1 MASKRRGRRRPWYR
15 RHVRRRLTYVLAGLA
30 GALVLLFGWQAWQAS
45 QSLRLAANQADLL
58 QSQIVAGDGPGAQ
71 RTLGSLQESTDRAR
85 RRTDGPM
92 WDIGAKVPLL
102 GDNFEA
108 VQKVAEVVDQVATE
122 ALPPVVA
129 LSKQLNLDTF
139 SPRDGRVDIA
149 AIAQTGPSIEAAD
162 KALGRASDRLA
173 GVDPSSLFV
182 PLRGPVATVKNKIAS
197 ARTAA
202 VNTSLAAKL
211 LPSML
216 GGQGSRTYL
225 LMVQNNAEVRSTGGI
240 AGSIAILKAKNGK
253 ISMGFQG
260 SLQDLVQFPEPV
272 LAMTKEESRVFA
284 PSMVTNLLDTNF
296 TPDFP
301 RTGEIVRAMVEKG
314 LGVDVDGVI
323 SVDPV
328 ALSFVLAG
336 TGPVELKDTP
346 GVTLDQLNAVG
357 VLLNS
362 TYMLLPDREAQDKIF
377 KQAARAIFDVLAK
390 GGGDTSLVVKGLVRG
405 VAENRVMVWSRH
417 EDEQTRILPSGLSG
431 ELTGDDGAT
440 PHVGV
445 YLGDA
450 ASTKMEYYLEH
461 VSSLAASRCLPGQ
474 IQELTSKTELRSRT
488 PAKVDKLPEA
498 VTGDGKFTPKGT
510 MRLIVRLYSPYRGG
524 FTSVSLDGK
533 PQTVYADTHHG
544 RNVTKVVLT
553 LKAGSTHTITTRMIT
568 GKGQGGDAILSTTPG
583 VQPARNDRVA
593 PSACG

>member
-1 MASKRRGRRRPWYR
+1 MATKRHGRRRPWYR
-15 RHVRRRLTYVLAGLA
+15 RHLRERLLYALAGVVGLV
-30 GALVLLFGWQAWQAS
+30 VLLFGWQAWQAS
-45 QSLRLAANQADLL
+45 QSLRLAANQASLL
-58 QSQIVAGDGPGAQ
+58 QSQVVAGDSAGAQ
-71 RTLGSLQESTDRAR
+71 RSLDSLQESTQRAR
-85 RRTDGPM
+85 ERTDGPL
-92 WDIGAKVPLL
+92 WDLGSKVPWL
-102 GDNFEA
+102 GKNVGA
-108 VQKVAEVVDQVATE
+108 VQRVSEVIDQVATD

-129 LSKQLNLDTF
+129 LSEQINLSTF
-139 SPRDGRVDIA
+139 SPRNGRVDVA
-149 AIAQTGPSIEAAD
+149 AISTTRPSVEAAE
-162 KALGRASDRLA
+162 KALGHAVERLA
-173 GVDPSSLFV
+173 DVDPESLLV
-182 PLRGPVATVKNKIAS
+182 PLRGPIATVKNKVTS
-197 ARTAA
+197 AREAA
-202 VNTSLAAKL
+202 VNTSLAARL
-211 LPSML
+211 LPPML
-216 GGQGSRTYL
+216 GAKGSRTYL

-240 AGSIAILKAKNGK
+240 AGSIAILKAKDGK
-253 ISMGFQG
+253 VSMGFQG
-260 SLQDLVQFPEPV
+260 SLQDLVQFPKPV
-272 LAMTKEESRVFA
+272 LAMTKDESQLFA

-301 RTGEIVRAMVEKG
+301 RTAEIVRAMVKKG

-336 TGPVELKDTP
+336 TGPVKLKDTP
-346 GVTLDQLNAVG
+346 GVELDQLNAVG

-362 TYMLLPDREAQDKIF
+362 TYRLLPDRQAQDEIF
-377 KQAARAIFDVLAK
+377 KQSARAIFDVLAK
-390 GGGDTSLVVKGLVRG
+390 GGGDTGLVIKGLVRG
-405 VAENRVMVWSRH
+405 VEENRIMVWSRRGS
-417 EDEQTRILPSGLSG
+417 EQATIRPSGLSG

-450 ASTKMEYYLEH
+450 ASTKMEYYLEQ
-461 VSSLAASRCLPGQ
+461 VTTVAASRCLPGRV
-474 IQELTSKTELRSRT
+474 QELTSQTELRSRT
-488 PAKVDKLPEA
+488 PAKVGKLPEA

-553 LKAGSTHTITTRMIT
+553 LKPGSAHTIATRMIT
-568 GKGQGGDAILSTTPG
+568 GKGQGGDAVLSTTPG
-583 VQPARNDRVA
+583 VLPTRNDLLV